1 MRKISKEEAEEL
13 IAAIEG
19 FINSNHNYSEQ
30 LEEYAKECFE
40 NLMYN
45 N

>member
-1 MRKISKEEAEEL
+1 MKKLTEEQKELLE
-13 IAAIEG
+13 AIEN
-19 FINSNHNYSEQ
+19 FRNSKHNYSEQ

-45 N
+45 